1 MIFYAFQNLIH
12 VHFNRIDK
20 YANSY
25 EFLFVSNFQSSPSP
39 DDDEPQLLSTKVNL
53 KSFIE
58 RWMHPDSPII
68 IEESSTLSLPVQDT
82 EKNTSSG
89 FSSRGCSP
97 SPCES
102 LSSNTELFNSGMSP
116 DSAVPN
122 DDFQPD
128 TDIKAPK
135 EHFERPG
142 SSASVDHQS
151 KTKQEYLQSFDRRHS
166 DSNYVIN
173 QKSTLE
179 KINLAEEIKKLSDRL
194 MVLTSINDELKE
206 FNKRFDNDIKST
218 VSATETIAQP
228 PAKRSEVLKNMKTAS
243 FNCSSTKTEKIQ
255 SQLVHSKS
263 LMTEEEEATSSRIST
278 KSVVNDLTERLKT
291 LDEIPSMFENVA
303 HRTTF
308 TERSTFD
315 QRLHSNSTS
324 TSSSSSTSPCTFG
337 SAPWPITN
345 RRTKFRVT
353 QLSRDVPIDSPN
365 SHQTIFL
372 EEAANS
378 TKDCLLQLLDKYNGK
393 EMRICNIRR
402 HQSIAV
408 GNGMT
413 DNLEYH
419 SMNSINTFFKR
430 NVFQQNGTTV
440 RKIKARI
447 ESKRH

>member
-1 MIFYAFQNLIH
+1 ML
-12 VHFNRIDK
+12 
-20 YANSY
+20 
-25 EFLFVSNFQSSPSP
+25 SSK
-39 DDDEPQLLSTKVNL
+39 ENL

-58 RWMHPDSPII
+58 RWEEHPNSPYIFDAN
-68 IEESSTLSLPVQDT
+68 SSLILPIHEV

-102 LSSNTELFNSGMSP
+102 LSSNTALFENGVSP
-116 DSAVPN
+116 DSAATNDNEIDAEMPN
-122 DDFQPD
+122 ETPAKPQ
-128 TDIKAPK
+128 K
-135 EHFERPG
+135 EQFERPN
-142 SSASVDHQS
+142 SSAAVVDYEN

-173 QKSTLE
+173 QTTSSLE

-206 FNKRFDNDIKST
+206 FNKRFDSDNKPKTLSPEAQAQAQST
-218 VSATETIAQP
+218 QAAQRTEA
-228 PAKRSEVLKNMKTAS
+228 LKNMKNAS
-243 FNCSSTKTEKIQ
+243 FSSSTRTEKITGP
-255 SQLVHSKS
+255 LVHSKS
-263 LMTEEEEATSSRIST
+263 LLTDDATTSTTATESRSETNSI
-278 KSVVNDLTERLKT
+278 VNDLTERLKT
-291 LDEIPSMFENVA
+291 LDEIPSVFKNVVNS
-303 HRTTF
+303 
-308 TERSTFD
+308 STFREKISFGNHL
-315 QRLHSNSTS
+315 QSSHPMSNCSSSSTS
-324 TSSSSSTSPCTFG
+324 TSTSPCTFG
-337 SAPWPITN
+337 SVPWPITN
-345 RRTKFRVT
+345 RRTKYRVT
-353 QLSRDVPIDSPN
+353 QLSRDVPYGSPD

-408 GNGMT
+408 GNGIT

-447 ESKRH
+447 ESKHQ